1 VYEKLKAEIPEIAK
15 AVNEFKSEQ
24 VQEQAFRALVRAL
37 TGDMPAEG
45 DSNTPITSDDS
56 KSKSRKRQ
64 RGVSST
70 DAEGSAGKPARPKA
84 VSPTLD
90 KALDLSPKGK
100 KSFKAFSTEKAP
112 ANGNER
118 NAVAVY
124 YLEKISGAGDVNA
137 NQVYTCFKEA
147 GWRLPSNPRNA
158 LQVTAST
165 KGWIDT
171 AGMDKI
177 KMTPRGENFVEHDL
191 PAAAAK

>member
-1 VYEKLKAEIPEIAK
+1 MYEKLKSELPEIAK
-15 AVNEFKSEQ
+15 AVNEFKSEE
-24 VQEQAFRALVRAL
+24 VQQQAFRALVGAL
-37 TGDMPAEG
+37 TGDLPAE
-45 DSNTPITSDDS
+45 SDGSTLSEDRDS
-56 KSKSRKRQ
+56 KPRKRK
-64 RGVSST
+64 GGGASST
-70 DAEGSAGKPARPKA
+70 DPEGSPAKAARPKA

-90 KALDLSPKGK
+90 KTLDLSPKGK

-124 YLEKISGAGDVNA
+124 YLEKMSDAGDVNA

-171 AGMDKI
+171 ADMDKI

-191 PAAAAK
+191 PAATAK